1 MAWCWSAWRM
11 KCASIPS
18 PSPASAAARCSRRPP
33 HSEPETCLLPCPSPP
48 NTLLR
53 STVPTSPPQPETA
66 PQFCTQQILH
76 NWSQP
81 RSFYS
86 LRGLLSSSSRTEPGT
101 TLTSPAESCTSRQ
114 RILGLGRK
122 HWTALWEGVWN
133 LPIATLRWLPFRGW
147 GLGLVCS
154 LCVLSVSNN
163 AWPCR
168 PPDRSSSIGGR
179 RWRRTSGNT
188 SLWLLWS
195 WNTWPFRI
203 NKISRIHPLLA
214 GLKIDEGIRKFARYL
229 TNIKNKNK
237 MHGGTFFYFSILPVE
252 QQSGKR
258 RREAASSNDQS
269 KNEN

>member
-33 HSEPETCLLPCPSPP
+33 HSKPETCLLPCPSPP

-76 NWSQP
+76 NWSQQ

-114 RILGLGRK
+114 RRLGPGRK
-122 HWTALWEGVWN
+122 HWTALWGGVWN

-147 GLGLVCS
+147 GVGLVYS
-154 LCVLSVSNN
+154 LCVISVSNN

-195 WNTWPFRI
+195 CNTWPFRI
-203 NKISRIHPLLA
+203 NKIPRNSPSVWLVW
-214 GLKIDEGIRKFARYL
+214 KYTKE
-229 TNIKNKNK
+229 
-237 MHGGTFFYFSILPVE
+237 
-252 QQSGKR
+252 
-258 RREAASSNDQS
+258 
-269 KNEN
+269 